1 MAMPFLFCVQV
12 LAGPAAQALRIHGTT
27 QEPHHR
33 AARRRFSPS
42 ETLRTPSCS
51 PWDIYTPIPNL
62 AKTPAGSLSLDVTR
76 KKSVPFECSSFL
88 PVIRF
93 ETKQNP
99 TKSKQINQSDALSH
113 RKNREAV
120 LLLLSRNKGKE
131 EPPGNGRFQEKK

>member
-1 MAMPFLFCVQV
+1 M
-12 LAGPAAQALRIHGTT
+12 
-27 QEPHHR
+27 
-33 AARRRFSPS
+33 
-42 ETLRTPSCS
+42 
-51 PWDIYTPIPNL
+51 
-62 AKTPAGSLSLDVTR
+62 TR

-131 EPPGNGRFQEKK
+131 EPPGNGRFQEKKTSNLTLFRHIVYSVLSLFGSEFLAIIASVDILRLSR